1 MNLSLGQLLYAYS
14 YHDLDIDERHFYD
27 KDVKEFIRA
36 MKRMPNE
43 SIKQCSVFGDI
54 SPEIISK
61 EAFVETYNAMVFTP
75 LVNEKCQR
83 LKELITFQHDWA
95 ALAEEFP
102 EAGTQ
107 CFRINNI
114 KNPMDLVLEDVTFYS
129 FFPEWDKG
137 FRGLRDD
144 DFIVYFAPPKCISGS
159 AYIPYSTYHN
169 DRRINHR
176 GGTLRDLYHIYN
188 NIDRPGRGNYSRRN
202 QADYKYTTLS
212 SNKDG
217 LLYHNN
223 ILNVTYSGMKE
234 VYEIQTVSG
243 NTLRATEEHLILT
256 DLKNDIYSPLK
267 DLGIGSIIY
276 SKSKNQGKSSNK
288 SRVNRREILVKNYPT
303 NSTKAVNGHTY
314 KRLLYS
320 NFIFEAWLNK
330 LSPQE
335 YQTRLNSNELDGL
348 LFIDTSRLCVHHKD
362 RNPLND
368 DLENLQVMTKSGHKK
383 LHYEEVGLRANY
395 YLVEDKI
402 ISKRFIGLED
412 TYDISMDG
420 EDNNFLAD
428 NILVHNCGKS
438 TITAYF
444 AYEAIKAGIPIG
456 VYPTELTI
464 STTLKYIF
472 GYEYGLRGDE
482 ALVFFD
488 GYLNENGIIE
498 GAHKEEFRELLERYN
513 HLIFMPP
520 TNRFNWNDYEALYE
534 SDAKFIFH
542 DNFIKSL
549 SQLGLGEDA
558 TSASQFAR
566 KLSDTQH
573 KFQKCFAKDTPVLMA
588 DGSAKAIQDI
598 HKGDLVMGKDST
610 PRKVLSSY
618 KGVDTLYQ
626 VDQLRGMSYTVNSRH
641 DLVLKEQINNKDP
654 HYKETILTAKEL
666 FDYQQSVE
674 LDRKYQGISVSW
686 DLPEANLP
694 IDPYILGLWLGDG
707 TSMRPDLTTQDPEIR
722 DVWVS
727 YGETLGLVSRE
738 YTKKGSKA
746 TTYRLSTGRKGK
758 GIQNY
763 LLNALRDLNI
773 LNNKHIPDSYI
784 RASRSQ
790 RLLLLAGLID
800 TDGHKI
806 KRFKSR
812 YTIST
817 VSKGLADTLEFLLN
831 SLNLKVSRYFHETTN
846 ANHSNVYELH
856 FYGDLRECPIKLEYK
871 QCTEFTES
879 TNPLKVTKLEEG
891 RFYGFECDGDHQFL
905 LSDGTVV
912 HNTTFLVTQ
921 EAMREATPKELETA
935 PTITEYGKGHT
946 FLTRSLLQE
955 SSLALH
961 IKRRPNTQIR
971 DLIVKNDR
979 FRGLNDGS
987 STMFAEVT
995 NRGKLRVT
1003 MAKDSIKESLIR
1015 AERKLFESTSSITD
1029 DVEECV

>member
-83 LKELITFQHDWA
+83 LKELITFKHDWA

-114 KNPMDLVLEDVTFYS
+114 KNPMDLVLDDVTFYS

-144 DFIVYFAPPKCISGS
+144 DFIVYFAPPK
-159 AYIPYSTYHN
+159 T
-169 DRRINHR
+169 
-176 GGTLRDLYHIYN
+176 
-188 NIDRPGRGNYSRRN
+188 
-202 QADYKYTTLS
+202 
-212 SNKDG
+212 
-217 LLYHNN
+217 
-223 ILNVTYSGMKE
+223 
-234 VYEIQTVSG
+234 
-243 NTLRATEEHLILT
+243 
-256 DLKNDIYSPLK
+256 
-267 DLGIGSIIY
+267 
-276 SKSKNQGKSSNK
+276 
-288 SRVNRREILVKNYPT
+288 
-303 NSTKAVNGHTY
+303 
-314 KRLLYS
+314 
-320 NFIFEAWLNK
+320 
-330 LSPQE
+330 
-335 YQTRLNSNELDGL
+335 
-348 LFIDTSRLCVHHKD
+348 
-362 RNPLND
+362 
-368 DLENLQVMTKSGHKK
+368 
-383 LHYEEVGLRANY
+383 
-395 YLVEDKI
+395 
-402 ISKRFIGLED
+402 
-412 TYDISMDG
+412 
-420 EDNNFLAD
+420 
-428 NILVHNCGKS
+428 GKS

-444 AYEAIKAGIPIG
+444 AYEAIKSGIPIG

-573 KFQKCFAKDTPVLMA
+573 KFKKCFAKDTPILMT
-588 DGSAKAIQDI
+588 DGSVKMIQDV
-598 HKGDLVMGKDST
+598 HEGDLVMGKDST
-610 PRKVLSSY
+610 SRKVLSSY

-626 VDQLRGMSYTVNSRH
+626 VDQLRGMTYIVNSRH
-641 DLVLKEQINNKDP
+641 DLVLKEQVNNKDP
-654 HYKETILTAKEL
+654 HYKEVILTAKEL
-666 FDYQQSVE
+666 FDYQQSVV
-674 LDRKYQGISVSW
+674 LDRKYEGISVSW

-707 TSMRPDLTTQDPEIR
+707 TSSASHLTTQDPEIR
-722 DVWVS
+722 DIWIS
-727 YGETLGLVSRE
+727 YGESLGLVSRE
-738 YTKKGSKA
+738 YTKEGSKA
-746 TTYRLSTGRKGK
+746 STYRLSTGRKGK
-758 GIQNY
+758 GVQNY
-763 LLNALRDLNI
+763 LLNALRDLDL
-773 LNNKHIPDSYI
+773 LNNKHIPDTYI

-790 RLLLLAGLID
+790 RLSLLAGLID
-800 TDGHKI
+800 TDGHKV
-806 KRFKSR
+806 KGSKSR

-817 VSKGLADTLEFLLN
+817 VREDLADTLEFLLN
-831 SLNLKVSRYFHETTN
+831 SLNLKVIRHFYKSTN
-846 ANHSNVYELH
+846 ENHSDVYELC
-856 FYGDLRECPIKLEYK
+856 FYGDLRECPIKLDYK
-871 QCTEFTES
+871 QCTEFSES

-891 RFYGFECDGDHQFL
+891 EFYGFECDGDHQFL

-921 EAMREATPKELETA
+921 EAMREATPKEMEIA

-1003 MAKDSIKESLIR
+1003 MAKDSIKESLMR
-1015 AERKLFESTSSITD
+1015 AERKLFESTSSVIND
-1029 DVEECV
+1029 MEECV

>member
-144 DFIVYFAPPKCISGS
+144 DFIVYFAPPK
-159 AYIPYSTYHN
+159 T
-169 DRRINHR
+169 
-176 GGTLRDLYHIYN
+176 
-188 NIDRPGRGNYSRRN
+188 
-202 QADYKYTTLS
+202 
-212 SNKDG
+212 
-217 LLYHNN
+217 
-223 ILNVTYSGMKE
+223 
-234 VYEIQTVSG
+234 
-243 NTLRATEEHLILT
+243 
-256 DLKNDIYSPLK
+256 
-267 DLGIGSIIY
+267 
-276 SKSKNQGKSSNK
+276 
-288 SRVNRREILVKNYPT
+288 
-303 NSTKAVNGHTY
+303 
-314 KRLLYS
+314 
-320 NFIFEAWLNK
+320 
-330 LSPQE
+330 
-335 YQTRLNSNELDGL
+335 
-348 LFIDTSRLCVHHKD
+348 
-362 RNPLND
+362 
-368 DLENLQVMTKSGHKK
+368 
-383 LHYEEVGLRANY
+383 
-395 YLVEDKI
+395 
-402 ISKRFIGLED
+402 
-412 TYDISMDG
+412 
-420 EDNNFLAD
+420 
-428 NILVHNCGKS
+428 GKS

-464 STTLKYIF
+464 TTTLKYIF
-472 GYEYGLRGDE
+472 GYEFGLRGDE
-482 ALVFFD
+482 ALAFFD
-488 GYLNENGIIE
+488 GFISENGIVE
-498 GAHKEEFRELLERYN
+498 GSHKEEFKELLEKYN

-573 KFQKCFAKDTPVLMA
+573 KFQK
-588 DGSAKAIQDI
+588 
-598 HKGDLVMGKDST
+598 
-610 PRKVLSSY
+610 
-618 KGVDTLYQ
+618 
-626 VDQLRGMSYTVNSRH
+626 
-641 DLVLKEQINNKDP
+641 
-654 HYKETILTAKEL
+654 
-666 FDYQQSVE
+666 
-674 LDRKYQGISVSW
+674 
-686 DLPEANLP
+686 
-694 IDPYILGLWLGDG
+694 
-707 TSMRPDLTTQDPEIR
+707 
-722 DVWVS
+722 
-727 YGETLGLVSRE
+727 
-738 YTKKGSKA
+738 
-746 TTYRLSTGRKGK
+746 
-758 GIQNY
+758 
-763 LLNALRDLNI
+763 
-773 LNNKHIPDSYI
+773 
-784 RASRSQ
+784 
-790 RLLLLAGLID
+790 
-800 TDGHKI
+800 
-806 KRFKSR
+806 
-812 YTIST
+812 
-817 VSKGLADTLEFLLN
+817 
-831 SLNLKVSRYFHETTN
+831 
-846 ANHSNVYELH
+846 
-856 FYGDLRECPIKLEYK
+856 
-871 QCTEFTES
+871 
-879 TNPLKVTKLEEG
+879 
-891 RFYGFECDGDHQFL
+891 
-905 LSDGTVV
+905 
-912 HNTTFLVTQ
+912 TTFLVTQ

-979 FRGLNDGS
+979 FRGLNDGT

-995 NRGKLRVT
+995 NRGKIRVT
-1003 MAKDSIKESLIR
+1003 MAKDSVKESLMR
-1015 AERKLFESTSSITD
+1015 AERKLFESASITVD
-1029 DVEECV
+1029 MEECV